1 MLYNKKVPK
10 SGSAFVYIYV
20 TIGELIAFMMG
31 WDLILEYIIGVSSVS
46 NALSQYIDFLSS
58 NKIKKF
64 LISVFPFY
72 INGLG
77 QYFDLLAF
85 SLCIV
90 VTSKL
95 FLKFINLSTYIF

>member
-1 MLYNKKVPK
+1 
-10 SGSAFVYIYV
+10 
-20 TIGELIAFMMG
+20 MMG

-46 NALSQYIDFLSS
+46 NALSQYIDFLSN

-64 LISVFPFY
+64 LISIFPFY
-72 INGLG
+72 VNGLG

-90 VTSKL
+90 VTSKFLYKL
-95 FLKFINLSTYIF
+95 FN